1 MRKKGLANIG
11 QLHAERRRRD
21 DRAATLPQIV
31 HLTLRGRFEPDA
43 NFCKRRQLFCRR
55 IDLLTHVCRAMA
67 RTGFRIL
74 VDSSGTPCGL
84 LRERMIIAK
93 HVA

>member
-11 QLHAERRRRD
+11 QRHAERRRRD

-43 NFCKRRQLFCRR
+43 NFCKRRRLFCRC
-55 IDLLTHVCRAMA
+55 IDLLTHGCHAMA
-67 RTGFRIL
+67 RTGFRIF
-74 VDSSGTPCGL
+74 VDSNGTPCGL

>member
-1 MRKKGLANIG
+1 MRKKRIANIG
-11 QLHAERRRRD
+11 QLHAERCRCD
-21 DRAATLPQIV
+21 DRAATLSQIV

-43 NFCKRRQLFCRR
+43 NFCKRRRLFCRR

-67 RTGFRIL
+67 RTGFRIF
-74 VDSSGTPCGL
+74 VDSNGTPCGL
-84 LRERMIIAK
+84 LRERMIVAK

>member
-43 NFCKRRQLFCRR
+43 NFCKRRRLLCRC

-67 RTGFRIL
+67 RTGFRIF
-74 VDSSGTPCGL
+74 VDSNGTPCGF
-84 LRERMIIAK
+84 LREWMIVAK

>member
-1 MRKKGLANIG
+1 MRKKRLANIG

-21 DRAATLPQIV
+21 DRAATLSQIV

-43 NFCKRRQLFCRR
+43 NFCKRRRLFCRR

-74 VDSSGTPCGL
+74 VDSNGHRAAFSGSG
-84 LRERMIIAK
+84 
-93 HVA
+93 